1 MRVRI
6 GDSISNLY
14 RKIVDNHESFEVRD
28 YVALDM
34 KEREEILSETFGRRF
49 KAFWNSC
56 NRSTIFKKEAQEE
69 EKEKI
74 ENNNSFLV
82 TTKVKSGF
90 TAMLCFYFDIYKDV
104 FEIEIS
110 SVTADNSAQEQ
121 EYIQVL
127 NKDLEEIKACMEDK
141 YIEKMFVKDF
151 FATIHAHR
159 LSVVTGTEASLMFEI
174 YQKAK
179 QYYPDL
185 RDISYLQQMMVMHK
199 GYLRGRVKGHFAHDI
214 YGFAKSTFE
223 QLDEEGLISKLNNDG
238 KIKNLVYERRI
249 DRRDPGNPSVIWQQ
263 NYLVYATYEY
273 TSSMTDEKLR
283 TSYHPSDLWLYLTQ
297 L

>member
-1 MRVRI
+1 
-6 GDSISNLY
+6 
-14 RKIVDNHESFEVRD
+14 
-28 YVALDM
+28 
-34 KEREEILSETFGRRF
+34 
-49 KAFWNSC
+49 
-56 NRSTIFKKEAQEE
+56 
-69 EKEKI
+69 
-74 ENNNSFLV
+74 
-82 TTKVKSGF
+82 
-90 TAMLCFYFDIYKDV
+90 MLCFYFDIYKDV

-179 QYYPDL
+179 QYYPDFS
-185 RDISYLQQMMVMHK
+185 DISNLQQMMVMHK